1 MDKPNYYAIIPA
13 GVRYSEIK
21 PNAKLLYGEITALTN
36 KKGYCF
42 ASNNYFAELY
52 NVNKNTISLWIKE
65 LKDFGFIY
73 VELKYKDK
81 QIIERR
87 IAITILNEGYHEK
100 RGGGVI
106 KKGEDNNT
114 RINNTSIPIIE
125 RRILFEELVFQVDD
139 VADDIKKEFCNYWT
153 ENNPSK
159 TKLKFEMEKTWDMN
173 KRLNRW
179 INNSKKWE
187 KTSYSSKK
195 FPSVSKLESTI
206 TAHQRA
212 KEMITKM
219 NNNTNE

>member
-87 IAITILNEGYHEK
+87 IAITILNEGYYEK

-153 ENNPSK
+153 ENNLSK
-159 TKLKFEMEKTWDMN
+159 TKLKFEMEKTWDTQ
-173 KRLNRW
+173 KRLGRW
-179 INNSKKWE
+179 INNSIKWD
-187 KTSYSSKK
+187 KTN
-195 FPSVSKLESTI
+195 PVSKLESTI
-206 TAHQRA
+206 SAHQKS
-212 KEMITKM
+212 KEMLDNM
-219 NNNTNE
+219 NN